1 MRGLEVKEE
10 EKKKCSHPQL
20 LLLGQ
25 KVVVLVTLVQC
36 HQHVLQ
42 PVPHAQGE
50 LLNLRVQ
57 AGLDDCG
64 REERY
69 RRWGRDGRV
78 GGGVRRRELITYC
91 TLEKPLIL

>member
-1 MRGLEVKEE
+1 MKVREE
-10 EKKKCSHPQL
+10 EKKCSHPQF

-50 LLNLRVQ
+50 LLNL
-57 AGLDDCG
+57 
-64 REERY
+64 
-69 RRWGRDGRV
+69 
-78 GGGVRRRELITYC
+78 
-91 TLEKPLIL
+91 

>member
-1 MRGLEVKEE
+1 MVVEE
-10 EKKKCSHPQL
+10 EKKCSHPQL

-50 LLNLRVQ
+50 FFNLRVQ
-57 AGLDDCG
+57 AGLDDFGWEEKKRGSG
-64 REERY
+64 RNENSSLT
-69 RRWGRDGRV
+69 G
-78 GGGVRRRELITYC
+78 
-91 TLEKPLIL
+91 PLKNL